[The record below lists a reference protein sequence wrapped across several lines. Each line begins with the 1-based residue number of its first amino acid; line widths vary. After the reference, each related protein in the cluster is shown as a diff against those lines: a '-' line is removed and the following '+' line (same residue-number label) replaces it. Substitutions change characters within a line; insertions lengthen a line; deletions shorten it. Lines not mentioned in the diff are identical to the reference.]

1 MNTMNI
7 SIRTTSPPIQ
17 AHEQKSVQ
25 KPAPENDVTKSA
37 AATAAAP
44 SNEEVE
50 VALEEIRHVVDSLGH
65 NNLSFKRDDSINRS
79 IITVRDS
86 ETDEIIRE
94 IPSKEMV
101 EIARQMRGKLTLA
114 QTSVLFDG
122 NA

>member
-1 MNTMNI
+1 MNI
-7 SIRTTSPPIQ
+7 SIRTNVPSTP
-17 AHEQKSVQ
+17 ALEQKPVQ
-25 KPAPENDVTKSA
+25 KPVAENDVTKGEVTR
-37 AATAAAP
+37 TAKP

-50 VALEEIRHVVDSLGH
+50 IALEEMQQLVDSLGH

-94 IPSKEMV
+94 IPSEEMV

-114 QTSVLFDG
+114 QTSVLFDS

>member
-1 MNTMNI
+1 MNI
-7 SIRTTSPPIQ
+7 SIRTTAPTVQ
-17 AHEQKSVQ
+17 AQENRPVQ
-25 KPAPENDVTKSA
+25 KPVVDNDVPKGSA
-37 AATAAAP
+37 TSAPVGVP
-44 SNEEVE
+44 SNEEVD
-50 VALEEIRHVVDSLGH
+50 VALEKVQKLVDSLGH
-65 NNLSFKRDDSINRS
+65 NNLSFKRDETINRS

-101 EIARQMRGKLTLA
+101 EIARQMRGKLTLS